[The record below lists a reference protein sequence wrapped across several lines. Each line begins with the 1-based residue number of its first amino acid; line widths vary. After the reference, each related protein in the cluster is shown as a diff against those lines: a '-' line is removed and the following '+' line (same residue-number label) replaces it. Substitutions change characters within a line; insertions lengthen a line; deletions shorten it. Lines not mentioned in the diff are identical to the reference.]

1 DLTEI
6 FKPGKLTNVDNAI
19 LSVGGP
25 VSNTGMAMAKIG
37 LDVRL
42 NGKVG
47 DDSFGNIIKE
57 LLGKEAAK
65 SFKTAAGQN
74 TSYSVIMAL
83 PGIDRFILHNPATN
97 DTFGSEDINYNDTK
111 DCCLFHFGYPNLMK
125 RIYENNGSELTEIYK
140 RVKSL
145 TLTTSLDMSF
155 IDPASEAGNADWL
168 KIMRNTL
175 PFVDIFMPS
184 IEEITFMLDRK
195 LFDKRRTQAS
205 NDDPV
210 LFYQPQDY
218 SNISETLLE
227 MGVKIVAL
235 KSGINGYYLRSAS
248 ADKIAQLGKARPDN
262 IDLWSDRELW
272 CPSFKTDKFASG
284 TGAGDATIAGFLSA
298 LINGCSPIE
307 ALRIANTVG
316 CQNVQTYD
324 TLSGIKDWKTT
335 LAQASDMTRGQNPLR
350 IETCGWK
357 YDKKNRLFAGANDK
371 SKI

>member
-1 DLTEI
+1 MVAGHICLDITPKFPETITPDPAEI

-74 TSYSVIMAL
+74 TSYSIIMAL
-83 PGIDRFILHNPATN
+83 PGVDRFILHNPAMN
-97 DTFGSEDINYNDTK
+97 DTFGSEDINYNDAK

-218 SNISETLLE
+218 SNISEILLE
-227 MGVKIVAL
+227 MGVKIVTL

-248 ADKIAQLGKARPDN
+248 ADKIAQL
-262 IDLWSDRELW
+262 DR
-272 CPSFKTDKFASG
+272 
-284 TGAGDATIAGFLSA
+284 
-298 LINGCSPIE
+298 
-307 ALRIANTVG
+307 
-316 CQNVQTYD
+316 
-324 TLSGIKDWKTT
+324 
-335 LAQASDMTRGQNPLR
+335 
-350 IETCGWK
+350 
-357 YDKKNRLFAGANDK
+357 K
-371 SKI
+371 SVV